1 MKIRDKYE
9 LLMVSISLIKEND
22 VQTEKTEFSVTQG
35 HVSAGEPGYAAIT
48 NNAKKTTQAEFSLR
62 ESPLRVQ
69 SVF

>member
-1 MKIRDKYE
+1 MKIRGKYE

-22 VQTEKTEFSVTQG
+22 VQTEKTEFSVTQR

-48 NNAKKTTQAEFSLR
+48 NNAKKTTKAKFSLR
-62 ESPLRVQ
+62 ESPLQVQ